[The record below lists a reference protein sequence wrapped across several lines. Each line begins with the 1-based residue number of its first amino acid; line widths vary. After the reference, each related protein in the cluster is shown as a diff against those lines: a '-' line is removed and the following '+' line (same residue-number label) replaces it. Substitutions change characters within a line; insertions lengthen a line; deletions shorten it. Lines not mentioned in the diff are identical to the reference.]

1 MEEILQ
7 KMSNVGIKYTR
18 DRGSMSFESKYISH
32 AIYDSVLT
40 VMLVEKIYIKQLI
53 YTMFDVL
60 FCNCRIGNKYNY
72 RTRLYF
78 NLRYEICLND
88 TFVFSDINK
97 LFEYMEK
104 NYPECIKYVF

>member
-18 DRGSMSFESKYISH
+18 DRGGISFESKYISH
-32 AIYDSVLT
+32 ATRDSVLA
-40 VMLVEKIYIKQLI
+40 VMQIEKIYIEQLI
-53 YTMFDVL
+53 YTMFDIL

-72 RTRLYF
+72 RTRLDF
-78 NLRYEICLND
+78 NLRHEICLNN
-88 TFVFSDINK
+88 TLIFSDINK